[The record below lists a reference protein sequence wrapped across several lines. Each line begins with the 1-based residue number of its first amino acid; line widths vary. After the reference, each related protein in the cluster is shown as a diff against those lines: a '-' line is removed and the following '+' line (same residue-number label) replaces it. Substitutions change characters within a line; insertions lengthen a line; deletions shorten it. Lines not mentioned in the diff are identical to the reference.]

1 MIVVRAAVQL
11 GTMSR
16 SVADVEEDL
25 DVGTRP
31 IELEHLLQAADHV
44 LSLVIASYQLNALDE
59 LRGLVCR
66 AREGKDLEAVGSI

>member
-1 MIVVRAAVQL
+1 MTVLRVAVEL

-31 IELEHLLQAADHV
+31 IELEHLLQATDHV
-44 LSLVIASYQLNALDE
+44 LSLVIAAFRLNALDE
-59 LRGLVCR
+59 LRGIVCR